1 MYYNIRMPKKKTNTE
16 LLLDFIESVKDKV
29 SPQTQKT
36 YLQISNTLPF
46 NVLTTQTTIIKKL
59 NDLYKN
65 PNTKALYLNMIILVR
80 RHNGDETDKLIKFRN
95 SLRDDIIKI
104 RKEKMSETK
113 KDLPSYDILVEKLNN
128 LKGVSYII
136 NYLFIKHGLRNKDVN
151 LMFVSKIPK
160 DKEDENYLTHSKSK
174 AQLDIND
181 YKTDKTFGNKSIIIT
196 DKRFIQELKDLKL
209 NDGEYLIRKK
219 NGDKLKISSFNERIL
234 NMSIDKLGEAK
245 IFKVLIA
252 DLLDKKDFKKIE
264 ELVSTRGTSIS
275 TIMKSYNIYNNGD
288 EEKKNEKIEDEIKE
302 NIKND

>member
-1 MYYNIRMPKKKTNTE
+1 MPKKKTNKE
-16 LLLDFIESVKDKV
+16 LLLSYIDSVKDKV
-29 SPQTQKT
+29 SSQTQKT

-46 NVLTTQTTIIKKL
+46 NVLTTQSTIIKKL
-59 NDLYKN
+59 NELYEN
-65 PNTKALYLNMIILVR
+65 PNTKALYLNMIVLVR
-80 RHNGDETDKLIKFRN
+80 RHNGEETDKLIKFRN
-95 SLRDDIIKI
+95 GLRDDIIKI
-104 RKEKMSETK
+104 RKVKMSETK
-113 KDLPSYDILVEKLNN
+113 NELPSYNELVGKLED
-128 LKGVSYII
+128 LKGVPYIV
-136 NYLFIKHGLRNKDVN
+136 NYLFVKHGLRNKDIN
-151 LMFVSKIPK
+151 LKFVSKIPK

-196 DKRFIQELKDLKL
+196 DKRFLQELKDLKL
-209 NDGEYLIRKK
+209 KDGEYMIRKK

-252 DLLDKKDFKKIE
+252 DLLDKKDFKRIE

-288 EEKKNEKIEDEIKE
+288 EEKKNNILVEEVKEKIED
-302 NIKND
+302 

>member
-1 MYYNIRMPKKKTNTE
+1 MPKKKTNKE
-16 LLLDFIESVKDKV
+16 LLLSYIDSVKDKV
-29 SPQTQKT
+29 SAQTQKT

-46 NVLTTQTTIIKKL
+46 NVLTTQSTIIKKL
-59 NDLYKN
+59 NELYEN
-65 PNTKALYLNMIILVR
+65 PNTKALYLNMIVLVR
-80 RHNGDETDKLIKFRN
+80 RHNGEETDKLIKFRN

-104 RKEKMSETK
+104 RKVKMTETK
-113 KDLPSYDILVEKLNN
+113 NELPSYNELVGKLED
-128 LKGVSYII
+128 LKGVPYIV
-136 NYLFIKHGLRNKDVN
+136 NYLFVKHGLRNKDIN
-151 LMFVSKIPK
+151 LKFVSKIPK

-196 DKRFIQELKDLKL
+196 DKRFLQELKDLKL
-209 NDGEYLIRKK
+209 KDGEYLIRKK

-252 DLLDKKDFKKIE
+252 DLLDKKDFKRIE

-275 TIMKSYNIYNNGD
+275 TIMKSYNIYNNGG
-288 EEKKNEKIEDEIKE
+288 EEKKNDKIIEEVKE
-302 NIKND
+302 NIED

>member
-1 MYYNIRMPKKKTNTE
+1 MYYNIRMPKKKTNKE
-16 LLLDFIESVKDKV
+16 LLLDFIDSVKDKV

-46 NVLTTQTTIIKKL
+46 NVLTSQPTIIKKL
-59 NDLYKN
+59 NELYKN

-80 RHNGDETDKLIKFRN
+80 RHNKDETDKLIKFRN
-95 SLRDDIIKI
+95 SLREEIVTL

-113 KDLPSYDILVEKLNN
+113 NELPSYNELLGKLNEM
-128 LKGVSYII
+128 KGINYII
-136 NYLFIKHGLRNKDVN
+136 NYLFVKHGVRNKDVN

-160 DKEDENYLTHSKSK
+160 DKQDENYLTHSKSK

>member
-1 MYYNIRMPKKKTNTE
+1 MPKKKTNKE
-16 LLLDFIESVKDKV
+16 LLLDFIDSVKDKV

-46 NVLTTQTTIIKKL
+46 NVLTSQPTIIKKL
-59 NDLYKN
+59 NELYKN
-65 PNTKALYLNMIILVR
+65 PNTKALYLNMIVLVR
-80 RHNGDETDKLIKFRN
+80 RHNGEETDKLIKFRN

-113 KDLPSYDILVEKLNN
+113 NELPSYSELLGKLNE
-128 LKGVSYII
+128 LKGTSYII
-136 NYLFIKHGLRNKDVN
+136 NYLFIKHGVRNKDVN
-151 LMFVSKIPK
+151 LKFVSKIPK

-196 DKRFIQELKDLKL
+196 DKRFLQELKDLKL

-219 NGDKLKISSFNERIL
+219 NGEKLKISSFNERIL

-264 ELVSTRGTSIS
+264 ELVNSRGTSIS

-288 EEKKNEKIEDEIKE
+288 EEQKNKKMIEEVKE
-302 NIKND
+302 NVENE

>member
-1 MYYNIRMPKKKTNTE
+1 MPKKKTNKE
-16 LLLDFIESVKDKV
+16 LLLDFIDSVKDKV
-29 SPQTQKT
+29 SQQTQKT

-46 NVLTTQTTIIKKL
+46 NVLTTQSTIIKKL

-80 RHNGDETDKLIKFRN
+80 RHNGEETDKLIKFRN
-95 SLRDDIIKI
+95 SLRDDIIQI
-104 RKEKMSETK
+104 RKDKMSETK
-113 KDLPSYDILVEKLNN
+113 KELPNYNELLGKLNE
-128 LKGVSYII
+128 LKGLNYIV
-136 NYLFIKHGLRNKDVN
+136 NYLFVKHGLRNKDIN
-151 LMFVSKIPK
+151 LKFVSKIPK

-196 DKRFIQELKDLKL
+196 DKRFLQELKDLKL
-209 NDGEYLIRKK
+209 KDGEYLIKKK

-252 DLLDKKDFKKIE
+252 HLLDKKDFKRIE
-264 ELVSTRGTSIS
+264 ELVSSRGTSIS

-288 EEKKNEKIEDEIKE
+288 DEKKNTKLKEEIKE
-302 NIKND
+302 NIED